1 MKTTKVWPRQPFVG
15 LALAAVAGI
24 LAAEVYPHPTMAVW
38 FFPLAALF
46 AWWRRNTAGT
56 YLCASLVFFH
66 LHAAQRTNSPGLR
79 LARAWNQE
87 PQAMAVGGWVV
98 TEPTMS
104 ARGMASF
111 HLRLLWYERDGVRH
125 PVDTTI
131 LARWRGEPRYGD
143 ELQLFGVAQ
152 PIDGPRNPGEFDMRA
167 YLARR
172 DVRHVLITRYPENGR
187 ILRRDG
193 GNRFLVAAQASRR
206 WMQRALARGLED
218 SPDVAGLINAMVLG
232 ARDDTADEVEEQ
244 FQQTGTIHLFSV
256 SGLHVGIVAYLLWT
270 IAHTLRVPRKGAVA
284 LIIPALF
291 FYAAITGLNTAS
303 VRAALMAAFLL
314 GGLFFDRRVFPANS
328 VAAAGVVILAWDTNQ
343 LFAIGFQLSF
353 AVVITI
359 ILAAPSLYQMFL
371 RWGAPDPFLPLSL
384 FNPWQ
389 RFQQTTWGALARG
402 ASVSLA
408 AWLGSVPLIL
418 PYFYLVTPVSLFANL
433 VVVPIAFFVLAVGLL
448 ALLTTPVAPGLA
460 VIFNNGN
467 WALASAIL
475 AATSLFTRAPAS
487 HVYVELPPWRNDVA
501 AEITALDVGAG
512 AAVHVRTPDS
522 DWLIDCGAAS
532 DFKRIV
538 RGYLRSR
545 GINRLDGIILTHG
558 DSRHLGGGP
567 SLQRAFHPRT
577 WIDTAAS
584 DRSSAHKT
592 LIAHLIDAGIGRQF
606 VAAPAEL
613 SFGNSVKARFLFP
626 PPNFQTA
633 NTDDKTIVLQIEVA
647 QRWRILLMS
656 DSGLETEPALLASGV
671 DLKSDI
677 LIKGQHH
684 TGISGSDE
692 FLDRVRPKLII
703 ASSVDFPQTE
713 HLKTQWAAGVEARG
727 IRLLRQDGTGAVTL
741 RFFPDRWDAIPFLK
755 EGD

>member
-1 MKTTKVWPRQPFVG
+1 M
-15 LALAAVAGI
+15 
-24 LAAEVYPHPTMAVW
+24 
-38 FFPLAALF
+38 
-46 AWWRRNTAGT
+46 
-56 YLCASLVFFH
+56 
-66 LHAAQRTNSPGLR
+66 
-79 LARAWNQE
+79 
-87 PQAMAVGGWVV
+87 
-98 TEPTMS
+98 
-104 ARGMASF
+104 
-111 HLRLLWYERDGVRH
+111 
-125 PVDTTI
+125 
-131 LARWRGEPRYGD
+131 
-143 ELQLFGVAQ
+143 
-152 PIDGPRNPGEFDMRA
+152 
-167 YLARR
+167 
-172 DVRHVLITRYPENGR
+172 
-187 ILRRDG
+187 
-193 GNRFLVAAQASRR
+193 
-206 WMQRALARGLED
+206 
-218 SPDVAGLINAMVLG
+218 
-232 ARDDTADEVEEQ
+232 
-244 FQQTGTIHLFSV
+244 
-256 SGLHVGIVAYLLWT
+256 
-270 IAHTLRVPRKGAVA
+270 
-284 LIIPALF
+284 
-291 FYAAITGLNTAS
+291 
-303 VRAALMAAFLL
+303 
-314 GGLFFDRRVFPANS
+314 
-328 VAAAGVVILAWDTNQ
+328 
-343 LFAIGFQLSF
+343 
-353 AVVITI
+353 
-359 ILAAPSLYQMFL
+359 
-371 RWGAPDPFLPLSL
+371 
-384 FNPWQ
+384 
-389 RFQQTTWGALARG
+389 
-402 ASVSLA
+402 
-408 AWLGSVPLIL
+408 
-418 PYFYLVTPVSLFANL
+418 
-433 VVVPIAFFVLAVGLL
+433 L

-487 HVYVELPPWRNDVA
+487 HVYVELPPWRNDAA

-592 LIAHLIDAGIGRQF
+592 LIAHLIDAGIERQF

-684 TGISGSDE
+684 TGISGSAE